1 MNDSPALWK
10 LLLICSIASFCALL
24 PADVIP
30 ALALHFQIT
39 SDHAESILS
48 WFLLGYGIGPLIY
61 GPIANCI
68 GRKKT
73 LLAGF
78 TVAFAGMTASVVSLF
93 TDWYALMLIGRLL
106 AGIGTSAGLI
116 IGMLMLNETNEPT
129 EARRKYSIIIL
140 FFAFAPALAMAI
152 GGQLLS
158 HIGASSV
165 IIIMPIILI
174 LLIVMSMTFKE
185 TYTGEPV
192 PIQVRQLA
200 HDYSQAFCS
209 TPFIFLAFIM
219 TTASGAMYLF
229 NGLSPLIAINS
240 LGIAPKVYGELA
252 IISSAGLFFGA
263 LFSARL
269 ANALTAKQHIFI
281 ALLVSLMGSLIM
293 LIAFLMNSINLY
305 TLLTPAFFIFFGAA
319 IIVPNTSMTALHRSS
334 NPAIA
339 ASVING
345 TALILSSV
353 ILSAG
358 GYAFHWSTLTLP
370 ASLMLM
376 AILGLIFFALASRE
390 ACDPVNAANH

>member
-1 MNDSPALWK
+1 MNYTPALWK

-30 ALALHFQIT
+30 ALALQFQIT

-48 WFLLGYGIGPLIY
+48 WFLLGYGVGPLVY

-73 LLAGF
+73 LLTGF
-78 TVAFAGMTASVVSLF
+78 TVAFTGMMASVVSLT

-158 HIGASSV
+158 HLGASSV
-165 IIIMPIILI
+165 IITMPIILV
-174 LLIVMSMTFKE
+174 LLIVMSLTFKE
-185 TYTGEPV
+185 TYKDSPV

-200 HDYSQAFCS
+200 HDYTHAFCS

-219 TTASGAMYLF
+219 ATASAAMYLF
-229 NGLSPLIAINS
+229 NGLSPLIAINA

-269 ANALTAKQHIFI
+269 ANALTANQHIFI

-293 LIAFLMNSINLY
+293 LVAFTLNTINLY
-305 TLLTPAFFIFFGAA
+305 TLLVPAFLIFCGAA

-345 TALILSSV
+345 TALIMSSV
-353 ILSAG
+353 ILSVG
-358 GYAFHWSTLTLP
+358 GYAFRWGFLTLP
-370 ASLMLM
+370 LSLCLM
-376 AILGLIFFALASRE
+376 AILGLIFFVLASRE
-390 ACDPVNAANH
+390 PYHQADCGE